1 VYLNPYLLEQTNR
14 ADPAVDSIGVRGG
27 VSAPFWNSAAGG
39 YFVLD
44 HMMDGS
50 TGDAVSL
57 GDLAKALPSLMV
69 SDDGFAIEIVY
80 RSSFIVPHPM
90 SGEGFSRIV
99 LC

>member
-14 ADPAVDSIGVRGG
+14 ADPAVIPLELEEGF
-27 VSAPFWNSAAGG
+27 SAPFWNSAAGG

-44 HMMDGS
+44 HTMDGS

-80 RSSFIVPHPM
+80 RSS
-90 SGEGFSRIV
+90 SDEW
-99 LC
+99 